1 MSDPV
6 KMTKFLEAAQDW
18 RVVSDGAVAFFPTDS
33 LAQSIR
39 FVAALGDV
47 PGLSDHQYGLD
58 LRRDGV
64 TVRVVT
70 LGDDMMGLTQR
81 DLELAEQISAVARD
95 QGLKADPSV
104 VQSILIVPGAPN
116 RPEVMPFW
124 RTVLGYIP
132 RPDSPD
138 EDLVDPHDRG
148 PALWLEQMEEPRGDG
163 LGAIHLAVWLPIEQ
177 AQARVDAALAAGG
190 HLVRDDYAPAW
201 WTLADAYGN
210 EVDVATISHRD

>member
-1 MSDPV
+1 MNDPI
-6 KMTKFLEAAQDW
+6 KMTKFLETARDW
-18 RVVSDGAVAFFPTDS
+18 RIVSDGAVAFFPTDS
-33 LAQSIR
+33 LAQSVR
-39 FVAALGDV
+39 FVAALSDI
-47 PGLSDHQYGLD
+47 PGLGDHQYGID

-64 TVRVVT
+64 TIRVVT
-70 LGDDMMGLTQR
+70 LRDDVMGLTQR
-81 DLELAEQISAVARD
+81 DLDLAQRISAVARD

-124 RTVLGYIP
+124 RAVLGYIP
-132 RPDSPD
+132 RPDSPE

-148 PALWLEQMEEPRGDG
+148 PALWLEEMEEPRADG
-163 LGAIHLAVWLPIEQ
+163 MGAIHLAVWLPIEQ
-177 AQARVDAALAAGG
+177 AQVRVDAALAAGG
-190 HLVRDDYAPAW
+190 HLVRDNFAPAW